1 MGQFLLVLADV
12 LLLVASFIYRPNPT
26 PLHPLFPHLGWFG
39 LFLYVLVAALGAFG
53 IGR

>member
-1 MGQFLLVLADV
+1 MAQFLLVLAAV
-12 LLLVASFIYRPNPT
+12 LLLVASIVQRPSSAPY
-26 PLHPLFPHLGWFG
+26 PLLPHLGWFG